1 MIIAA
6 LICLLFVR
14 NSEDDTDDDEHEL
27 DEVKFFHVLRI
38 QSDRSAELASSSN
51 QKLVLEE
58 TLCCFVSLSLGR
70 ADTESTR

>member
-1 MIIAA
+1 MIIAV

-51 QKLVLEE
+51 QKLVSLEHSSK
-58 TLCCFVSLSLGR
+58 TPGAGR
-70 ADTESTR
+70 Y